1 MIFDVSNQVLESD
14 TTSVV
19 ALSGLKEATRRPTP
33 TRKNGKRFAK
43 WGNSIPSPA
52 RRRGTRDSKN
62 PWKDIGSNQI

>member
-52 RRRGTRDSKN
+52 RR
-62 PWKDIGSNQI
+62 